1 MNIILIGPPGSGK
14 GTQSKFIE
22 NKFGVAQLST
32 GDMLRSN
39 IALETEIGIKAQS
52 IIDSGELVSDEIILD
67 IIAERIK
74 EQDCIKGFILDGFP
88 RNINQAIGLDKMLE
102 KSNKDIDIVVE
113 LTVVKNDLFN
123 RIRTRSKETQFAR
136 ADDTEDVLKKRLEI
150 YDMQTKPIIP
160 YYENKKLLHKVNGM
174 EKIETVAKN
183 INEILIKILN

>member
-102 KSNKDIDIVVE
+102 KSNKNIDVVVE

-123 RIRTRSKETQFAR
+123 RIRNRSKETQFAR
-136 ADDTEDVLKKRLEI
+136 ADDTEEVLKKRLEI

-160 YYENKKLLHKVNGM
+160 YYENKKLLY
-174 EKIETVAKN
+174 T
-183 INEILIKILN
+183 

>member
-67 IIAERIK
+67 
-74 EQDCIKGFILDGFP
+74 
-88 RNINQAIGLDKMLE
+88 
-102 KSNKDIDIVVE
+102 
-113 LTVVKNDLFN
+113 
-123 RIRTRSKETQFAR
+123 TRS
-136 ADDTEDVLKKRLEI
+136 LEYI
-150 YDMQTKPIIP
+150 F
-160 YYENKKLLHKVNGM
+160 LH
-174 EKIETVAKN
+174 
-183 INEILIKILN
+183 

>member
-102 KSNKDIDIVVE
+102 KSNKNIDVVVE

>member
-52 IIDSGELVSDEIILD
+52 IIDSGELVGDEIILD

-102 KSNKDIDIVVE
+102 KSNKNIDVVVE

-123 RIRTRSKETQFAR
+123 RIRNRSKETQFAR

-160 YYENKKLLHKVNGM
+160 YYENKKLLHKINGM

>member
-102 KSNKDIDIVVE
+102 KSNKNIDIVVE

>member
-22 NKFGVAQLST
+22 NKFGLAQLST

-102 KSNKDIDIVVE
+102 KSKKNIDIVIE

-136 ADDTEDVLKKRLEI
+136 ADDTEEVLKKRLEI

-174 EKIETVAKN
+174 QKIETVAKN

>member
-22 NKFGVAQLST
+22 NKFGLAQLST

-39 IALETEIGIKAQS
+39 IAMETEIGIKAQS
-52 IIDSGELVSDEIILD
+52 KIDSGELVRDEIILD

-102 KSNKDIDIVVE
+102 KSKKNIDIVIE

-136 ADDTEDVLKKRLEI
+136 ADDTEEVLKKRLEI

-174 EKIETVAKN
+174 QKIETVAKN